1 MTILMKT
8 LTTAAFAGL
17 ISMGSF
23 AQDSAPTATDKKLDP
38 MKKAELRCETM
49 RLSAKDGSDED
60 KALAEQKCERAMAW
74 AKEKMAKD
82 AKPAKVPSR

>member
-8 LTTAAFAGL
+8 MTTAALAGL
-17 ISMGSF
+17 VSLGAL
-23 AQDSAPTATDKKLDP
+23 AQDSAQSEADKKLDP

-60 KALAEQKCERAMAW
+60 KALAEQKCERAIAW

-82 AKPAKVPSR
+82 AKPAKVPNR